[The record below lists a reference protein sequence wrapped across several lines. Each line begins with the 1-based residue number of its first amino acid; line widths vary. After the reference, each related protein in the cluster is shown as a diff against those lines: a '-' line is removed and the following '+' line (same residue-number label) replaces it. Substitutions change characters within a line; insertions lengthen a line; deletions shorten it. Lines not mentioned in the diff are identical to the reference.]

1 LHEKDKLYAG
11 KKKSIKS
18 TIISCAKKVR
28 GYNTWIAANDRI
40 SLGVKMSPE
49 QVMAEMFAATK

>member
-1 LHEKDKLYAG
+1 MRKTNYMQAK
-11 KKKSIKS
+11 KS

>member
-1 LHEKDKLYAG
+1 LHEKG
-11 KKKSIKS
+11 KPSFLVPEKPEKPEDIH
-18 TIISCAKKVR
+18 
-28 GYNTWIAANDRI
+28 TWIAANDRI